1 MRHPRRPSLF
11 LIISLEGTSLSS
23 HPFPPSFQSQVKI
36 SHQIGRFPGSEEMA
50 ELCFGPSVRHW
61 LFVWVLGAQ
70 QIFYSR
76 PRLCVGRINTVIT
89 SAASK
94 SPAINHVFLCEHGS
108 TFLCIQGRVLLC
120 SFNKNGPR
128 PDPSEAGSALF
139 FLGGL
144 RDKPLNVVPSQRIL
158 NVGGAY

>member
-1 MRHPRRPSLF
+1 
-11 LIISLEGTSLSS
+11 
-23 HPFPPSFQSQVKI
+23 
-36 SHQIGRFPGSEEMA
+36 MA

-108 TFLCIQGRVLLC
+108 TFLCIQDRVLLIRT
-120 SFNKNGPR
+120 GRALTPAR
-128 PDPSEAGSALF
+128 PGRPSSSWEA
-139 FLGGL
+139 
-144 RDKPLNVVPSQRIL
+144 
-158 NVGGAY
+158 